1 MLRTITIILI
11 FVIFAVFIAIAFSLF
26 FTPEKKA
33 RYEQCVLLQ
42 DPQTLKVDCFGC
54 VNNIC
59 KDAPTNWVLY
69 EKPEVGI
76 PYACFESEQG
86 CSLAQ

>member
-1 MLRTITIILI
+1 MLKTITTILI
-11 FVIFAVFIAIAFSLF
+11 FVILAVFIALAVSFF

-54 VNNIC
+54 SQGKC
-59 KDAPTNWVLY
+59 KDAPTSWVLFD
-69 EKPEVGI
+69 KPQTGI
-76 PYACFESEQG
+76 PYACFESEAG
-86 CSLAQ
+86 CQLAQ